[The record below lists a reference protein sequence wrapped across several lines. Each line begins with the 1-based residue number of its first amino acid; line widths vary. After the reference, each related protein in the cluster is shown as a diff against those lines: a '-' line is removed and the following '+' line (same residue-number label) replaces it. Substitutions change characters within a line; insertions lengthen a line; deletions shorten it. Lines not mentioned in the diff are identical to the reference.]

1 MKVQQT
7 RRLRA
12 RPCNSVRNV
21 RVDDFGAK
29 FWFGLVWF
37 GCTGGTS
44 TGTGRSGRQE
54 EQEVIDSVR

>member
-29 FWFGLVWF
+29 FWFGLVAQVVQVLVLVEVV
-37 GCTGGTS
+37 
-44 TGTGRSGRQE
+44 GRR
-54 EQEVIDSVR
+54 